1 VRPGLLR
8 GGALLA
14 ALTIAAYLPVAHAAY
29 VWDDGAHVR
38 DNPALRD
45 VSGLI
50 AVWTTLDAT
59 PQYYP
64 LTHTTFWIEY
74 HLWGLAPLGYH
85 VDNVLLHAVSA
96 ILFWRLLALLD
107 VPGALLAACLFAVHP
122 VHVES
127 VAWIT
132 ERKNT
137 LSAALALGG
146 AHVFLRWALRDVRSP
161 RPAILAGA
169 LHVAA
174 LLAKTVVAPVPI
186 VLAGIVWWKRGRI
199 ARREATWLLT
209 MLAIGAALGTVTR
222 NLEVTQ
228 LHAEGADWSL
238 RFWDRVV
245 LAGRV
250 PWFYAGKLAW
260 PSRLT
265 FVYPRWAIDAARP
278 AAWIWLAAGLAVA
291 GAAAL
296 AARRSRPGMLLALG
310 AFVTLLAPASGFF
323 DVYPMRFS
331 FVADHF
337 VYLGSLPLLALIA
350 AAGASVPA
358 RRPAVG
364 TAVVAVA
371 VLATLAQ
378 ARCRAFRDEETLW
391 RDTLRKNPQA
401 WIAHNDLGI
410 LLARRGE
417 VAEAVE
423 EFRAVLALRP
433 DHAGARANLGYALE
447 ILGRDAEAADA
458 LAEAAGRAPD
468 DAGVR
473 SHLARTLVRLGR
485 FDAALPQA
493 LAAARLAPDDPEAA
507 CDAGSLLARAGRLD
521 EGIAELTRALALRP
535 DFPRARTN
543 LEIARS
549 RRDALSSG
557 AHGTAN
563 GSEDGR

>member
-1 VRPGLLR
+1 MRPGLLR

-291 GAAAL
+291 
-296 AARRSRPGMLLALG
+296 
-310 AFVTLLAPASGFF
+310 
-323 DVYPMRFS
+323 
-331 FVADHF
+331 
-337 VYLGSLPLLALIA
+337 
-350 AAGASVPA
+350 
-358 RRPAVG
+358 
-364 TAVVAVA
+364 

-417 VAEAVE
+417 AAEAVE

-493 LAAARLAPDDPEAA
+493 LAAARLAPDDPEVA